1 MSRKILSKFFMSAT
15 GKMYTNNS
23 GSCWLNYKNTLKPPV
38 ISGNKFFTG
47 AKNSPSHTGD
57 QKAVMRWIF

>member
-1 MSRKILSKFFMSAT
+1 MSAT

-47 AKNSPSHTGD
+47 ATNSPSHTGD